1 MISYNQKIIQKL
13 KEIPHVLQG
22 AVGVAPADWAKRM
35 DIQHSF
41 SLPNQSM
48 TRQEVRLI
56 CQDLNQDILKA
67 YLIAMA
73 WGGQGL
79 GPGGKRH
86 AQAAWRD
93 QPFLIS
99 KIEAIRKGGL
109 SRAQSYDLFIGD
121 SKVDGLGP
129 AYFTKLLY
137 FFSPANDCYIMDQW
151 TTKPIILL
159 TGMNLIRHTN
169 QGPSQS
175 NKGLNYELFCRII
188 EDLAKK
194 MEVNSG
200 DEMEQRLFS
209 NGSVGKS
216 PRGEFRQFVID
227 EWESR
232 PNIPRYNLNYV
243 QDLLE
248 KGIINN

>member
-1 MISYNQKIIQKL
+1 MISYNQKIIEKL
-13 KEIPHVLQG
+13 KETPHLLQG
-22 AVGVAPADWAKRM
+22 AVGVAPSDWAKRM
-35 DIQHSF
+35 SIQHSF

-48 TRQEVRLI
+48 TRQEVRSI

-79 GPGGKRH
+79 MRGGARH

-93 QPFLIS
+93 QLLLIS

-109 SRAQSYDLFIGD
+109 SRAELYDLFIGD
-121 SKVDGLGP
+121 SQVNGLGP

-137 FFSPANDCYIMDQW
+137 FFSPSNNCYIMDQW

-169 QGPSQS
+169 QGPTPS
-175 NKGLNYELFCRII
+175 NTGLNYELFCRII

-194 MEVNSG
+194 LGVNSG

-209 NGSVGKS
+209 KGGVGRS

-248 KGIINN
+248 KGIMNN